1 MLRYSDIIFDPV
13 GHTYTAPDGRALQG
27 ITGMLQRQLFPD
39 EYAGVDEETLKAAA
53 ERGSAIHAQVEFC
66 DDFGT
71 TFEDIPEVVNYQRLI
86 KEGGYVPCESEYV
99 VSDNEHF
106 ASPIDKVFEV
116 SETEYILGDI
126 KTVSNLNVDK
136 VRWQLSIYAMLFE
149 RQNPGCKVVGLL
161 AIWLRGDKAKITEV
175 QRIPDS
181 VIDSLLAAEVEGRQ
195 FANPLPS
202 VNTLPDR
209 YKAMEMQI
217 LDLLA
222 KKKEIEE
229 QVKTFSER
237 MKTEME
243 KAGVKKW
250 ETENMR
256 LTYIDP
262 TTKETFDSKRFKEE
276 HPESYK
282 KYTKTTKVKSSI
294 RITAL

>member
-1 MLRYSDIIFDPV
+1 M
-13 GHTYTAPDGRALQG
+13 
-27 ITGMLQRQLFPD
+27 
-39 EYAGVDEETLKAAA
+39 
-53 ERGSAIHAQVEFC
+53 
-66 DDFGT
+66 
-71 TFEDIPEVVNYQRLI
+71 IPT
-86 KEGGYVPCESEYV
+86 ESEYL

-106 ASPIDKVFEV
+106 ASSIDKVYKV
-116 SETEYILGDI
+116 SDTEYILGDI
-126 KTVSNLNVDK
+126 KTCRVLNKDK
-136 VRWQLSIYAMLFE
+136 VRWQLSIYATFFE

-161 AIWLRGDKAKITEV
+161 AIWLRGEEAEITDIN
-175 QRIPDS
+175 RIDDA

-195 FANPLPS
+195 FVNPLPS

-237 MKTEME
+237 MKGEME

-250 ETENMR
+250 ETDNMR
-256 LTYIDP
+256 LTYIEP
-262 TTKETFDSKRFKEE
+262 STKETFDAKRFKEE

-282 KYTKTTKVKSSI
+282 NYIKTTKVKSSI
-294 RITAL
+294 RITSL